1 MYITGNEQ
9 RVGDREIEQS
19 ISSAF
24 LYILIVVFAST
35 HQDGR
40 DGHDAHPMGVLV
52 SAMGTLS
59 VFHPDA
65 NPAVRG
71 QDLYKSRP
79 VRDRQ
84 IVLIL
89 GKGQDLFK
97 SRPVRDRQ
105 IVLILG
111 KEQTQEE
118 KGSSSCLTFGF
129 LQNPKTDL
137 PSKNEVTLHET
148 NKIPTEN
155 GNSMETHDKDIMVE
169 GLGLVGVYDQW
180 VDPPVSGQ
188 RPKPRFE
195 HAAAV
200 IDDKMYIF
208 GGNHNGRYL
217 NDLQTLD
224 LRNWTWSKVEVKP
237 NSEFPVTTTPCAG
250 HSLIPWEGNKLISIA
265 GHSKDPS
272 EVINVKAFDLQT
284 NTWSPMKTYGKSPG
298 KNSSDEEDLNDVPDD
313 DVSDPCG
320 YVFKDGHKNEI
331 FHPPDIFGLPAT
343 LPGGGGGRDSSMKE
357 SHGRSI
363 FMQALHSQC
372 ATILMAD
379 GDTFRAAASDQLG
392 IWAERT
398 GCEIVLA
405 EKEKAKAPS
414 M

>member
-1 MYITGNEQ
+1 MFPCRFLRFVSTHASAAHAIWACDWYNCGNYGGERGSSRWRSKTESPDSQTATRSPLFKCVDDRREPLARSPLVTIQMYITGNEQ

-129 LQNPKTDL
+129 LQ
-137 PSKNEVTLHET
+137 
-148 NKIPTEN
+148 
-155 GNSMETHDKDIMVE
+155 
-169 GLGLVGVYDQW
+169 
-180 VDPPVSGQ
+180 
-188 RPKPRFE
+188 
-195 HAAAV
+195 HATAV

-320 YVFKDGHKNEI
+320 YVFVSS
-331 FHPPDIFGLPAT
+331 PP
-343 LPGGGGGRDSSMKE
+343 
-357 SHGRSI
+357 
-363 FMQALHSQC
+363 LHSLT
-372 ATILMAD
+372 A
-379 GDTFRAAASDQLG
+379 
-392 IWAERT
+392 
-398 GCEIVLA
+398 
-405 EKEKAKAPS
+405 
-414 M
+414 